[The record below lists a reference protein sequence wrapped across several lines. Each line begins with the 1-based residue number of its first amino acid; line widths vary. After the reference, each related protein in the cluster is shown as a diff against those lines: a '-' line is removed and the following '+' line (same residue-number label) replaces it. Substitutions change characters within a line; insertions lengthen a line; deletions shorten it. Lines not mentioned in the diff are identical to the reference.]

1 MRRQEK
7 LLPVHTT
14 ILMLHT
20 MYTWLRLYLVLHLM
34 MMSPRKITESKLV
47 VDDNSSLQ
55 KQCYVSC
62 QMFNYVNC

>member
-20 MYTWLRLYLVLHLM
+20 MYTWLRLHLVLHLM

-47 VDDNSSLQ
+47 VDDHCRNNVTFHVKCLI
-55 KQCYVSC
+55 
-62 QMFNYVNC
+62 M